1 MQQGLAGRVASG
13 FLQSKL
19 SLLLM
24 VAFLLIGAYSISLIP
39 REEEPQI
46 EVPAADIFLQMPGA
60 SPKEVEM
67 RVIAP
72 LERVISN
79 VKGVEHLY
87 SSSMNGQAMLTV
99 QFYVGENVEESLVK
113 LYNEIMKHMDQM
125 PNGVSMPIVKTR
137 SIDDVPVLAM
147 TVWSDHKE
155 VDDYQ
160 LYQQAQFIEQEIK
173 KIKHVTAVKLIGG
186 RAKQLRVVVD
196 RSKLSGMNL
205 DLKTVAQYI
214 QGANMQ
220 MESGQAYKGDNV
232 FRVETG
238 NFLHNAQEVER
249 LIVGMNSGH
258 PVYLRDVAAVE
269 EGPAVPTQY
278 VTYEGHPAVTIAVS
292 KQSGTDA
299 MKLSSRIL
307 EKVDHMTREQI
318 ASDVHVAVT
327 RNYGA
332 SASEKVSELLVH
344 LMGAIIA
351 VTLFVALAMGWRGG
365 LVVFLSVP
373 VTFALTLFAYY
384 FMDYTLNRIT
394 LFALVFVT
402 GIVVD
407 DSIIVA
413 ENMHRHFKMKYPS
426 MRDAALFAINEVGN
440 PTILATFTVIA
451 AVLPMAFVS
460 GLMGPYMSPM
470 PIGATI
476 AMLFSLLVALTLT
489 PYLGYIFL
497 RTKEQKQ
504 AEKLHQKRIEKMAL
518 KEAQQHHDAMETFMT
533 GQLPEK
539 EKPGESY
546 TESKGEYDVKETK
559 LYKAYRWAI
568 QPMLDNRMYRWAF
581 MLVTVVLLLASVS
594 LFFFRVVPVKMLP
607 FDNKNEFQVVID
619 MPEGTTLE
627 NTNEVAQEIG
637 LYLATEPL
645 VHDYQTYVGTS
656 APISF
661 NGLMRHYDLRRGDNV
676 ADIQVNLLDK
686 HDRSEES
693 HDIAKRMRPKIQEI
707 ARRHNANVKVVEVPP
722 GPPVLSTMV
731 TEVYGPNPEVRL
743 AIAQRIKKMMEDAHG
758 IVDVDIMYEAPQE
771 EWHFEVDRDK
781 AMRMGIVPAQ
791 VADNLQAAVS
801 GRAVGTLHQDLAI
814 SPIPIVLELDEAD
827 KMSADE
833 LADLP
838 IVNQMGQVVRV
849 GDVTNL
855 KTQKQAPSIM
865 RKDQMEC
872 VYVTAELAGDLES
885 PIYAMMN
892 LEKNIKNISIPEGY
906 SLSLL
911 NNGQPKYE
919 DNYTVKWDGE
929 WQITYEVFRDLGIA
943 FMVAILII
951 YLLIVGWF
959 QDFLVPIVMLAAIPL
974 SLIGI
979 VVGHWV
985 MGSYFSATSMIGF
998 IALAG
1003 VMVRNS
1009 VLLIDFINIRLKEGV
1024 DLKQAVVE
1032 AGAVRTLPIILTAG
1046 TVVLGAIVILFDPL
1060 FQGLA
1065 ISLMG
1070 GTITSTVLTL
1080 IVVPLLYFK
1089 MLKGKYYGKKSN

>member
-1 MQQGLAGRVASG
+1 MKQGIAGNIASS

-24 VAFLLIGAYSISLIP
+24 IAFLIVGAYSITLIP

-46 EVPAADIFLQMPGA
+46 EVPVADIFLQMPGA
-60 SPKEVEM
+60 TPKEVENQM
-67 RVIAP
+67 IAP
-72 LERVISN
+72 LERVLSN
-79 VKGVEHLY
+79 VKGVEHIY
-87 SSSMNGQAMLTV
+87 STSMNGQAMLTV
-99 QFYVGENVEESLVK
+99 QFYVGKNLENSLVL

-125 PNGVSMPIVKTR
+125 PQGVSMPLIKTR

-147 TVWSDHKE
+147 TLWSEE
-155 VDDYQ
+155 VGDYT
-160 LYQQAQFIEQEIK
+160 LRQQAELIQQEIK
-173 KIKHVTAVKLIGG
+173 KIPHVTSVNLLGG
-186 RAKQLRVVVD
+186 RQRQLRVQLD
-196 RSKLSGMNL
+196 KSKMMGMKI
-205 DLKTVAQYI
+205 DMITVAQYL
-214 QGANMQ
+214 QGANLQ
-220 MESGQAYKGDNV
+220 MEAGKAYEGNQT
-232 FRVETG
+232 FRVETS
-238 NFLHNAQEVER
+238 NFLHSADDVRN
-249 LIVGMNSGH
+249 LIVGRNGNT
-258 PVYLRDVAAVE
+258 PIYLKDIASVTD
-269 EGPAVPTQY
+269 GPANPTQY
-278 VTYEGHPAVTIAVS
+278 VGFKGHPAVTIAVS
-292 KQSGTDA
+292 KQQGTDA
-299 MKLSSRIL
+299 KALSTRIL
-307 EKVDHMTREQI
+307 KKVEHMKKEQI
-318 ASDVHVAVT
+318 AANIQVEVT

-332 SASEKVSELLVH
+332 SASEKVSELLIH
-344 LMGAIIA
+344 LVGAILA

-373 VTFALTLFAYY
+373 ITFALTLFAYY

-407 DSIIVA
+407 DSIIIA

-426 MRDAALFAINEVGN
+426 LREAALYAINEVGN

-497 RTKEQKQ
+497 RTKKQ
-504 AEKLHQKRIEKMAL
+504 
-518 KEAQQHHDAMETFMT
+518 KEADRLHLPQDNSSACEVKDIDTLDKSFDGKDPCEEDYKVEET
-533 GQLPEK
+533 G
-539 EKPGESY
+539 
-546 TESKGEYDVKETK
+546 
-559 LYKAYRWAI
+559 LYRFYQRLI
-568 QPMLDNRMYRWAF
+568 QPMLDKRSLRWGF
-581 MLVTVVLLLASVS
+581 MLFTVLLLFASVS
-594 LFFFRVVPVKMLP
+594 LFFFKVVPVKMLP
-607 FDNKNEFQVVID
+607 FDNKNELQVVID
-619 MPEGTTLE
+619 MPEGSTLE
-627 NTNEVAQEIG
+627 KTNAVAQEIG
-637 LYLATEPL
+637 LFLNKQVL
-645 VHDYQTYVGTS
+645 VKDYQTYAGTS

-676 ADIQVNLLDK
+676 ADIQVNLVDK
-686 HDRSEES
+686 KERSEES
-693 HDIAKRMRPKIQEI
+693 HDIAKSLRPGIQEI
-707 ARRHNANVKVVEVPP
+707 GKRHNANVKVVEVPP

-731 TEVYGPNPEVRL
+731 TEVYGPNLEVQQQ
-743 AIAQRIKKMMEDAHG
+743 IAERIKEIMMNTEG
-758 IVDVDIMYEAPQE
+758 IVDVDILLEEPQRE
-771 EWHFEVDRDK
+771 LQFQVDRDK
-781 AMRMGIVPAQ
+781 AMRYGIIPAQ
-791 VADNLQAAVS
+791 VTNNLNAALS
-801 GRAVGTLHQDLAI
+801 GRKAGVLHQPNYL
-814 SPIPIVLELDEAD
+814 SPIPIQLEIAD
-827 KMSADE
+827 AAKQSAAE
-833 LADLP
+833 IASLP
-838 IVNQMGQVVRV
+838 IRNQMGQLFTI
-849 GDVTNL
+849 GDVT
-855 KTQKQAPSIM
+855 KVVEKEQEKSIM
-865 RKDQMEC
+865 RKDQMQV

-885 PIYAMMN
+885 PIYAMLN
-892 LEKNIKNISIPEGY
+892 LEEAIKSIKTPQGY
-906 SLSLL
+906 DLQML
-911 NNGQPKYE
+911 NHGQPEYE
-919 DNYTVKWDGE
+919 DHYTVKWDGE

-979 VVGHWV
+979 VVGHWA

-1009 VLLIDFINIRLKEGV
+1009 VLLIDFINLRLAQGV
-1024 DLKQAVVE
+1024 AIKQAIIE
-1032 AGAVRTLPIILTAG
+1032 AGAVRTLPIVLTAG

-1070 GTITSTVLTL
+1070 GTITSTILTL

-1089 MLKGKYYGKKSN
+1089 MKK

>member
-24 VAFLLIGAYSISLIP
+24 VAFLLVGAYSISLIP

-99 QFYVGENVEESLVK
+99 QFYVGEDVEESLVK

-125 PNGVSMPIVKTR
+125 PYGVSMPIVKTR
-137 SIDDVPVLAM
+137 AIDDVPVLAL
-147 TVWSDHKE
+147 TVWSKNAE
-155 VDDYQ
+155 VDDHQ
-160 LYQQAQFIEQEIK
+160 LYQQAQLIEQEIK
-173 KIKHVTAVKLIGG
+173 KIKYVTGVKLIGG
-186 RAKQLRVVVD
+186 RAKQLRVIVD

-205 DLKTVAQYI
+205 DLTTVAKYI

-220 MESGQAYKGDNV
+220 MEAGQAYKGDNV

-238 NFLHNAQEVER
+238 NFLRSAQEVEQ
-249 LIVGMNSGH
+249 LIVGMNGRQ
-258 PVYLRDVAAVE
+258 PVYLRDVATVE

-278 VTYEGHPAVTIAVS
+278 VTYEGHPAVTIAIS

-299 MKLSSRIL
+299 MKLSTKII
-307 EKVDHMTREQI
+307 EKVDYMKSEQI
-318 ASDVHVAVT
+318 ASNVEVTVT

-351 VTLFVALAMGWRGG
+351 VTLFVAMAMGWRGG

-373 VTFALTLFAYY
+373 VTFALTLFSYY

-426 MRDAALFAINEVGN
+426 MREAALFAINEVGN

-470 PIGATI
+470 PIGATM

-497 RTKEQKQ
+497 RTKEQKE
-504 AEKLHQKRIEKMAL
+504 AEKRHQECL
-518 KEAQQHHDAMETFMT
+518 EAQALRNAQNEYDPMETFVT
-533 GQLPEK
+533 GKCPE
-539 EKPGESY
+539 EEIPGEFY
-546 TESKGEYDVKETK
+546 AESEGEYNVKETK
-559 LYKAYRWAI
+559 LYKAYRWTI
-568 QPMLDNRMYRWAF
+568 QPMLDNRTYRWGF
-581 MLVTVVLLLASVS
+581 VLLTVVMLLASVS
-594 LFFFRVVPVKMLP
+594 LFFLRVVPVKMLP

-627 NTNEVAQEIG
+627 KTNEVAQEIG

-676 ADIQVNLLDK
+676 ADIQVNLLEK

-693 HDIAKRMRPKIQEI
+693 HDIAKMMRPKIQEI
-707 ARRHNANVKVVEVPP
+707 GRRHNANVKVVEVPP

-743 AIAQRIKKMMEDAHG
+743 AIATRIKELMEEAEG
-758 IVDVDIMYEAPQE
+758 VVDVDMLYEEPQE
-771 EWHFEVDRDK
+771 ELHFEVDRDK
-781 AMRMGIVPAQ
+781 AMRMGVVPAQ
-791 VADNLQAAVS
+791 VADNMNAAVS
-801 GRAVGTLHQDLAI
+801 GRPVGVLHQDI
-814 SPIPIVLELDEAD
+814 SIRHIPIMLELNEAD

-833 LADLP
+833 LAALP
-838 IVNQMGQVVRV
+838 IVSQMGQVVRV
-849 GDVTNL
+849 GDVTTL
-855 KTQKQAPSIM
+855 KKQVQAPSIM

-872 VYVTAELAGDLES
+872 IYVTAELAGDLES
-885 PIYAMMN
+885 PIYAMLN
-892 LEKNIKNISIPEGY
+892 LEKSIKEISVPEGY
-906 SLSLL
+906 TLGML
-911 NNGQPKYE
+911 NNGQPEYE

-979 VVGHWV
+979 VIGHWI

-1009 VLLIDFINIRLKEGV
+1009 VLLIDFVNIRLKEGV

-1070 GTITSTVLTL
+1070 GTITSTMLTL

-1089 MLKGKYYGKKSN
+1089 MLKGKFYKK